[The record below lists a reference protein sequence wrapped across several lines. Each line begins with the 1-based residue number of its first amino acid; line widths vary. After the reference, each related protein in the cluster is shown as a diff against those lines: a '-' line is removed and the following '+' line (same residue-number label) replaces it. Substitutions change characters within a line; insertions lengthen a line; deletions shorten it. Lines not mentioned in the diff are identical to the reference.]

1 MEINHNIAEYY
12 DELYPV
18 TEEQKVFY
26 QKRMISFKK
35 PVKFLRVGC
44 GSGSFE
50 HNLAREGSDVTGI
63 ETSHELIEIAN
74 RRHRTQIMSVRYFEM
89 SPLEMSRFLG
99 KGFYNIISILNGRII
114 LNHDSTLMSKFF
126 YDCRQLVSDKGLL
139 IVELANFARFDS
151 SDGFGGS
158 DRFEFPIRESIRSC
172 LNTVIE
178 KKAEQF
184 FLEQTLTYSDGKKI
198 CVTKDAPVYPLKP
211 SEIEKFALE
220 SGFSRVEFFSD
231 FAEHPFSEKSLRV
244 LAVIS

>member
-26 QKRMISFKK
+26 QKRMILFKK

-44 GSGSFE
+44 GSGYFE

-74 RRHRTQIMSVRYFEM
+74 RRHRTQLMSVRYFEM

-99 KGFYNIISILNGRII
+99 KGFYNIISVLNGRII
-114 LNHDSTLMSKFF
+114 LTHDASLMAKFF
-126 YDCRQLVSDKGLL
+126 YDCRQLISENGILV
-139 IVELANFARFDS
+139 VELANFARFEN
-151 SDGFGGS
+151 S
-158 DRFEFPIRESIRSC
+158 DRLEFPVRESIRSC

-178 KKAEQF
+178 KKGGEF
-184 FLEQTLTYSDGKKI
+184 FLEQTLTYGGDRKI
-198 CVTKDAPVYPLKP
+198 SVTKDAPVYLLKP
-211 SEIEKFALE
+211 REIEKFALE
-220 SGFSRVEFFSD
+220 SGFSHVEFFSD
-231 FAEHPFSEKSLRV
+231 FAEHPFTEKSPRV